1 MHELP
6 PLRLQ
11 VTELTYYFVHE
22 KWSKVAIKEMDV
34 LPNFKGT
41 SVHDGWRSYA
51 HYDCT
56 QALCNARHL
65 RELRF
70 VVERYQQSWADEMMT
85 LLVDIKTVV
94 DAIKAAA
101 AGIRGYISTLTKQ
114 GLPLLEALRRTFRS
128 NSILP
133 RLQPE

>member
-6 PLRLQ
+6 PLQLQ

-22 KWSKVAIKEMDV
+22 KRGKVAINEMDV
-34 LPNFKGT
+34 LPNFKGIG
-41 SVHDGWRSYA
+41 VHDGWRSYA

-56 QALCNARHL
+56 QALCNAHHL

-70 VVERYQQSWADEMMT
+70 VVERYQQSWADEIMT
-85 LLVDIKTVV
+85 LLVDITTVV

-114 GLPLLEALRRTFRS
+114 GLPLLEALRRTFPS